1 MSAKAKDEGA
11 ANGTYYSAYGLF
23 ALPVRMFDSSPSY
36 VYFEKVRILQNKKKT
51 ATRNNNEAMHP
62 SGFPLENRRKYIW
75 ARG

>member
-1 MSAKAKDEGA
+1 MRVRRM
-11 ANGTYYSAYGLF
+11 GLTTR
-23 ALPVRMFDSSPSY
+23 RMVFLLFPCACFDSSPSY